1 MEQELQMPSCLFG
14 GPPVRD
20 DLIKLGES
28 QIGFMNIFAC
38 PLFEA
43 VTDIL
48 PAMRFA
54 VDEILA
60 NKTVWESKIDS
71 ERSKKREHPNFSLGK
86 LAPAF
91 AVDPS
96 PSPFSGGPPRSIAEV
111 SAPVIT
117 PDVTA
122 QESLGDNRRRGSSG
136 TIQATVVEAQG
147 SPAKVDKDP
156 KRLSAA
162 GLVAQRASASPEYQG
177 SRRGSGDASLTKI
190 LVTQTPNPTESCP
203 RDHTPTPE
211 DHNRGQRKDTLTR
224 SASKK
229 NDRDGAR
236 PVTAPSQARHSQSKL
251 AVPSVQLS
259 SLTNSEPDVNLY
271 PMPQPS
277 SQSHSQVDLSH
288 TANGNFDGSK
298 LQHWDSSKIS
308 GDSNM
313 TRSDASRNS
322 SWWRQMSTRR
332 TTRDTRNGDTE
343 GKASHK
349 ETTLDTTPSNT
360 TSTTTSPTIPSPD
373 RKTTTGKIKS
383 FFKRKPRHE
392 EQPKQLS
399 SFGSSSQLRTPPTR
413 DPSRSLNGED

>member
-20 DLIKLGES
+20 DIIKLGES

-60 NKTVWESKIDS
+60 NKSVWEGKIDE
-71 ERSKKREHPNFSLGK
+71 ERQKRKRPNFSLGH
-86 LAPAF
+86 LVPSF
-91 AVDPS
+91 AADPS
-96 PSPFSGGPPRSIAEV
+96 PSPLSGGPPRSIAEMT
-111 SAPVIT
+111 APPV
-117 PDVTA
+117 A
-122 QESLGDNRRRGSSG
+122 QETTADSSEEAGRRGSNG
-136 TIQATVVEAQG
+136 TIQATVVGDKG
-147 SPAKVDKDP
+147 S
-156 KRLSAA
+156 RRTSAA
-162 GLVAQRASASPEYQG
+162 GLVGQRVSASHENQG

-190 LVTQTPNPTESCP
+190 LVTQTPNASDSFP
-203 RDHTPTPE
+203 RGSTPTPE
-211 DHNRGQRKDTLTR
+211 DQNQGQRKDTLTR

-229 NDRDGAR
+229 KERDSTR
-236 PVTAPSQARHSQSKL
+236 PVTAPSQARHSHGKHRSTSYVGCDPL
-251 AVPSVQLS
+251 PIH
-259 SLTNSEPDVNLY
+259 LTNTDVAANLY
-271 PMPQPS
+271 PIPQPS

-288 TANGNFDGSK
+288 TANGDGSK
-298 LQHWDSSKIS
+298 LQQWESNKIS

-332 TTRDTRNGDTE
+332 TIRDTRNGDGE
-343 GKASHK
+343 GRPQHK

-360 TSTTTSPTIPSPD
+360 NSSTTSPTFSSPD

-392 EQPKQLS
+392 DSPKQLS
-399 SFGSSSQLRTPPTR
+399 SFGSSSQLRTPPTS
-413 DPSRSLNGED
+413 DPSRSLNSDD